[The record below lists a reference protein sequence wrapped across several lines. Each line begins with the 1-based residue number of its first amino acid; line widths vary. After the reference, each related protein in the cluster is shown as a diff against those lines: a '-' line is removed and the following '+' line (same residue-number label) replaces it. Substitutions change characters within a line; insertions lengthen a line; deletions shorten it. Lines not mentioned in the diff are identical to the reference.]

1 MLHTYKEIA
10 HCGTDYC
17 KYTQCLQIQIVH
29 GQMYNF
35 NGKQILDYYVMTS
48 LRYLGC
54 KHNCFVNQTFKIVGF
69 FYSEKFVNQ
78 MLKIGSLLYCR
89 IILKNWPNMTN
100 LKMSKCRL
108 Q

>member
-1 MLHTYKEIA
+1 MTLFYIHTYKEIA

-35 NGKQILDYYVMTS
+35 NGKQILNYYVMTS

-69 FYSEKFVNQ
+69 FYSESCKSNVENW
-78 MLKIGSLLYCR
+78 ISS
-89 IILKNWPNMTN
+89 IL
-100 LKMSKCRL
+100 
-108 Q
+108 